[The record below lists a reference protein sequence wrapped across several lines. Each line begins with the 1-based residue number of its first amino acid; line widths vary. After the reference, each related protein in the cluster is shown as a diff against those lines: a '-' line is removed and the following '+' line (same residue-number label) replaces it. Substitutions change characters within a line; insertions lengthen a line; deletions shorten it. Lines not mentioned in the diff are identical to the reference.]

1 MHRKTKIFALV
12 GTSLACASIA
22 TWLYQSYWQPTR
34 TALWKTRTHKNLS
47 STPLRQPAQFTET
60 DLPLIEDYFQY
71 NNFHHYISYRL
82 GLELRA
88 DAKKRDQEK
97 AHEALNKT
105 IHQMFNHVDKMK
117 TLKAFA
123 SPTLTTDFVSLYLDH
138 LDRKNVNQG

>member
-1 MHRKTKIFALV
+1 
-12 GTSLACASIA
+12 
-22 TWLYQSYWQPTR
+22 
-34 TALWKTRTHKNLS
+34 
-47 STPLRQPAQFTET
+47 FTET

-138 LDRKNVNQG
+138 LDRKNVNQGSYQIDLEFIPRNHPSVLFDREARAVALWDLNQRSS